1 MSSWKTI
8 LKYNFT
14 KIETL
19 LDFLEFS
26 PENREL
32 VLNRSRFVFNLPQRI
47 AEKIEKNNPNDPLFL
62 QFVPLKLEENHHP
75 SDLLDPVGD
84 CNAQKT
90 AKFLHKYEGRALLMP
105 TSACAMHCRYCFRQ
119 NYPYETSKKGV
130 EDELALIRADKSL
143 SEIILSGGDPLSCS
157 NAQLRTILESLATI
171 SHVQKIRFHTR
182 FPIGIPERIDAELLE
197 LFSRHPQQIWFVI
210 HCNHPRELDDEVLG
224 ALKKLRRAGVVLM
237 NQSVLLKGVND
248 CEETLFELSELLTAH
263 GILPY
268 YLHQLDRVQGASHFE
283 VLENQGIELI
293 QALKKRLP
301 GYAVPKYV
309 KEVAAQPHK
318 LEIWSPTHS

>member
-14 KIETL
+14 KIDTL

-32 VLNRSRFVFNLPQRI
+32 VLERSRFVFNLPQRL
-47 AEKIEKNNPNDPLFL
+47 AAKMEKNNPEDPLFL
-62 QFVPLKLEENHHP
+62 QFVPLKKESEHHV

-84 CNAQKT
+84 CQAQKT

-119 NYPYETSKKGV
+119 NYPYETAKKGV
-130 EDELALIRADKSL
+130 EDELALIRSDKTL

-157 NAQLRTILESLATI
+157 NAQLQSMLESLAAI
-171 SHVQKIRFHTR
+171 PHIQKIRFHTR

-197 LFSRHPQQIWFVI
+197 LFERHPQQIWFVI
-210 HCNHPRELDDEVLG
+210 HCNHPRELDSDVLS
-224 ALKKLRRAGVVLM
+224 ALKKVRRTGAVIL

-248 CEETLFELSELLTAH
+248 QKETLIELSERLTAN

-283 VLENQGIELI
+283 VSEKQGLEIVE
-293 QALKKRLP
+293 AMRHCLP
-301 GYAVPKYV
+301 GYGVPKYV
-309 KEVAAQPHK
+309 KEIAGKPHK
-318 LEIWSPTHS
+318 LNIFSS